1 MLEELNIDLSS
12 LKANKVDN
20 RILGVVNFLKNN
32 FLNTF
37 FDDLRSKEKEEIIQC
52 VYNVI
57 EVKTLDDLEI
67 WRLTFR
73 RLFWKDYGSLED
85 IKKNLNPKELSS
97 IYQKLN
103 SICSPALVDVLN
115 MDSEQFLAFIE
126 QYKDKT
132 YLDLKRETA
141 EISRVD
147 EIRSLRKTLSKQNE
161 QYYKDLDKSELLK
174 NIVKKYYLAQI
185 SYINCFEPQDLNLA
199 LCTLEYYLN
208 EIAIDLEMSPNFG
221 NGKLSI
227 IVTTNGSN
235 EFQPETN
242 TIFVNINHIAEI
254 SKNVFEFFLN
264 KNEIYN
270 LLHND
275 LSYLNEDNDD
285 ATNSNLSLTI
295 SIKKYLSPSKKPIQ
309 KDSLTHLSQL
319 VTDLMNKNRHLDNSG
334 YLVKIYSAIL
344 NQIANIKLMINEN
357 VDSDSA
363 HLAILD
369 TLKKEYAIYIDEFAL
384 KKTFGKYPE
393 LEKEIAVI
401 HYYLKS
407 ILVFRNLFN
416 WQHFII
422 AKNAVEHTTGNIID
436 RLNTLDKYIG
446 KVDYIDEISRCFLT
460 YVNDLRNEDEAIKF
474 DLSYPTAYYELNE
487 NIKWFDSNILLIQLI
502 VKE

>member
-57 EVKTLDDLEI
+57 DVKTLDDLEI

-85 IKKNLNPKELSS
+85 IKKNLTPQELASV
-97 IYQKLN
+97 YQKLN
-103 SICSPALVDVLN
+103 SICSPALIEILN
-115 MDSEQFLAFIE
+115 MDNEQFLSFIE

-132 YLDLKRETA
+132 FLDLKRETA
-141 EISRVD
+141 ELSRVD

-161 QYYKDLDKSELLK
+161 QYYKELDKTELLN
-174 NIVKKYYLAQI
+174 NIVRKYHLAQI
-185 SYINCFEPQDLNLA
+185 SYINCFEQQDLNLA
-199 LCTLEYYLN
+199 LCTLDYYLN
-208 EIAIDLEMSPNFG
+208 EVAIDLEMSPDFG

-227 IVTTNGSN
+227 IVTTNGHNS
-235 EFQPETN
+235 FQQETN

-264 KNEIYN
+264 KREISN

-275 LSYLNEDNDD
+275 MEAINEDNDD
-285 ATNSNLSLTI
+285 ATNANLSLAL

-309 KDSLTHLSQL
+309 KDSLTNLSQL
-319 VTDLMNKNRHLDNSG
+319 ITELIDKNKHLDNSG
-334 YLVKIYSAIL
+334 YLAKIYSAIL
-344 NQIANIKLMINEN
+344 NQISSIQLMIDEN
-357 VDSDSA
+357 IDNDSA

-369 TLKKEYAIYIDEFAL
+369 TLKKEYALYIDEFAL
-384 KKTFGKYPE
+384 KKTFKSHPE
-393 LEKEIAVI
+393 LEKEIVVI

-422 AKNAVEHTTGNIID
+422 AKNAVEQTSGNIIE
-436 RLNTLDKYIG
+436 RLNMLDKYIG

-460 YVNDLRNEDEAIKF
+460 YVNDLRNDDEAIKF
-474 DLSYPTAYYELNE
+474 DLSYPTTYYELNE
-487 NIKWFDSNILLIQLI
+487 NIKWFDNNILLIQLI

>member
-174 NIVKKYYLAQI
+174 NIVKKYHLAQI

-384 KKTFGKYPE
+384 KKTFGKCPE

-422 AKNAVEHTTGNIID
+422 AKNAVENTTGNIID

-460 YVNDLRNEDEAIKF
+460 YVNDLRNDDEAIKF

>member
-174 NIVKKYYLAQI
+174 NIVKKYHLAQI

-227 IVTTNGSN
+227 IITTNGSN

-422 AKNAVEHTTGNIID
+422 AKNAVENTTGNIID

-460 YVNDLRNEDEAIKF
+460 YVNDLRNDDEAIKF

>member
-73 RLFWKDYGSLED
+73 RIFWKDYGSLED
-85 IKKNLNPKELSS
+85 IKKNLTPQELASV
-97 IYQKLN
+97 YQKLN
-103 SICSPALVDVLN
+103 SICSPALIDVLN
-115 MDSEQFLAFIE
+115 MDSEQFLTFIE
-126 QYKDKT
+126 QYKNKT
-132 YLDLKRETA
+132 FLDLKRETS
-141 EISRVD
+141 ELSRVD

-161 QYYKDLDKSELLK
+161 KFYKELDKSELLK
-174 NIVKKYYLAQI
+174 NIVRKYHLAQI

-199 LCTLEYYLN
+199 LCTLDYYLN
-208 EIAIDLEMSPNFG
+208 EIAIDLEMSPDFG

-227 IVTTNGSN
+227 IVTTNGDN
-235 EFQPETN
+235 KFQPETN
-242 TIFVNINHIAEI
+242 TIFVNINHIAAI

-264 KNEIYN
+264 KNEIAV
-270 LLHND
+270 LLHNEID
-275 LSYLNEDNDD
+275 AINDDNDD
-285 ATNSNLSLTI
+285 ATNANLSLAL

-309 KDSLTHLSQL
+309 KDSLTNLSQL
-319 VTDLMNKNRHLDNSG
+319 VTELMDKNSRLDNSG

-344 NQIANIKLMINEN
+344 NQISSIQLMIDEN
-357 VDSDSA
+357 VDNDNS

-384 KKTFGKYPE
+384 KKTFGAYPE
-393 LEKEIAVI
+393 LEKEIVAI

-416 WQHFII
+416 WQYFII
-422 AKNAVEHTTGNIID
+422 AKNAVDQTSGNIIE
-436 RLNTLDKYIG
+436 RLNLLDKYIG

-460 YVNDLRNEDEAIKF
+460 YVNDLRNDDEATKF
-474 DLSYPTAYYELNE
+474 DLSYPTTYYELNE
-487 NIKWFDSNILLIQLI
+487 NINWFDNNILLIQLI

>member
-174 NIVKKYYLAQI
+174 NIVKKYHLAQI

-235 EFQPETN
+235 EFQSETN

-422 AKNAVEHTTGNIID
+422 AKNAVENTTGNIID

-460 YVNDLRNEDEAIKF
+460 YVNDLRNDDEAIKF

>member
-174 NIVKKYYLAQI
+174 NIVKKYHLAQI

-254 SKNVFEFFLN
+254 SKNIFEFFLN

-422 AKNAVEHTTGNIID
+422 AKNAVENTTGNIID

-460 YVNDLRNEDEAIKF
+460 YVNDLRNDDEAIKF

>member
-12 LKANKVDN
+12 LKANKMDN

-174 NIVKKYYLAQI
+174 NIVKKYHLAQI

-344 NQIANIKLMINEN
+344 NQIANIQLMINEN

-369 TLKKEYAIYIDEFAL
+369 TLKKEYAIYINEFAL

-460 YVNDLRNEDEAIKF
+460 YVNDLRNDDEAIKF
-474 DLSYPTAYYELNE
+474 DLSYPTAHYELNE

-502 VKE
+502 IKE

>member
-174 NIVKKYYLAQI
+174 NIVKKYHLAQI

-242 TIFVNINHIAEI
+242 TIFVNINHITEI

-422 AKNAVEHTTGNIID
+422 AKNAVENTTGNIID

-460 YVNDLRNEDEAIKF
+460 YVNDLRNDDEAIKF

>member
-1 MLEELNIDLSS
+1 
-12 LKANKVDN
+12 
-20 RILGVVNFLKNN
+20 
-32 FLNTF
+32 
-37 FDDLRSKEKEEIIQC
+37 
-52 VYNVI
+52 
-57 EVKTLDDLEI
+57 
-67 WRLTFR
+67 
-73 RLFWKDYGSLED
+73 
-85 IKKNLNPKELSS
+85 
-97 IYQKLN
+97 
-103 SICSPALVDVLN
+103 

-174 NIVKKYYLAQI
+174 NIVKKYHLAQI

-416 WQHFII
+416 WQH
-422 AKNAVEHTTGNIID
+422 TTGNIID

-460 YVNDLRNEDEAIKF
+460 YVNDLRNDDEAIKF